1 MKEVNFKYLNKRG
14 QKSERRVLVVE
25 DTVDFI
31 EGIDL
36 TRLPEDKAKSAVS
49 MAKGNNFSTDGFMD
63 AYRKFNK
70 KNMTGIKEELL

>member
-36 TRLPEDKAKSAVS
+36 TRLPEDKAKNAVS
-49 MAKGNNFSTDGFMD
+49 MAKGNNFSTDDFMD
-63 AYRKFNK
+63 AYRKFSK